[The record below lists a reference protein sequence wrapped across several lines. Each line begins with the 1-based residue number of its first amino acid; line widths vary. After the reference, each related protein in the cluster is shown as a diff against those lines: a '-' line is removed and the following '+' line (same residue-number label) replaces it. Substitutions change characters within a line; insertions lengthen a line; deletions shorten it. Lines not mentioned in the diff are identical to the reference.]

1 MGFVRQS
8 FKRQMFITFLAVTL
22 ILVIGGGILTVQGFQ
37 ARIRADYELRDFK
50 QEAMIEKE
58 LGEIL
63 EGVEGTIDGIATNAV
78 LTDSLS
84 KGRKNA
90 LNIYTA
96 LYEETRQVRD
106 FAVVDLYL
114 GEICMY
120 STRSGYKS
128 AKLPLYYS
136 VLKEASDNEG
146 KVIYTLD
153 SGDASGS
160 GGALM
165 VARQVVKGDVPGFV
179 VIRIE
184 QAELESQLSGLLN
197 ANDGFMLTNQFLR
210 PFCLLGSAKDKT
222 ALTLIRENFFGGE
235 LYNQGFDSNVY
246 INEIGTTGLLGIYIT
261 PPALDETAV
270 RAGYQI
276 IIFLAI
282 ASVLICLFVANR
294 LSNYVSKPISV
305 LAQGMKRFRK
315 GDFDAKIELER
326 EDEFEQLAVG
336 FNKMTTQLKDT
347 MEERVQAERTVNE
360 TRIKMMQAQLNPH
373 FLYNT

>member
-179 VIRIE
+179 V
-184 QAELESQLSGLLN
+184 LGLLIVE
-197 ANDGFMLTNQFLR
+197 FLS
-210 PFCLLGSAKDKT
+210 FK
-222 ALTLIRENFFGGE
+222 
-235 LYNQGFDSNVY
+235 
-246 INEIGTTGLLGIYIT
+246 
-261 PPALDETAV
+261 
-270 RAGYQI
+270 
-276 IIFLAI
+276 
-282 ASVLICLFVANR
+282 R
-294 LSNYVSKPISV
+294 LS
-305 LAQGMKRFRK
+305 
-315 GDFDAKIELER
+315 
-326 EDEFEQLAVG
+326 
-336 FNKMTTQLKDT
+336 
-347 MEERVQAERTVNE
+347 E
-360 TRIKMMQAQLNPH
+360 TRFTCFGSSI
-373 FLYNT
+373 